1 MSRILTTLRRPAAA
15 VAALM
20 MPLAALNA
28 CGGAGASGGGDDD
41 DKVVIGFAVPVLSNP
56 YWKANVDFAEDIAE
70 QLDVE
75 LAVVD
80 AGEKEDAQL
89 KNVQDLISRGVDGI
103 VFGPI
108 TAEIGPALL
117 QACDQA
123 GIPCAA
129 MARKPSAEP
138 DESNADHYAGYVV
151 ADDHGD
157 GVAAAQA
164 LADSGVTK
172 AVAMS
177 GLQGNSVADGRLDGF
192 LEAAEDLG
200 IDVVST
206 HRPVELP
213 EDGLSATKN
222 FLAEHPGPGF
232 DGVFAFND
240 SSALGAIEALDD
252 AGVAD
257 DVRVATIDGTAD
269 GVRAVEAGQL
279 EITLGGEFVNGGFAT
294 VMVFDAIKGNPWE
307 ERAVVLNV
315 LPVTPANAGAYRAKY
330 VDSVPDYDA
339 EQLSRTHNPNATLEG
354 FQITLD

>member
-1 MSRILTTLRRPAAA
+1 MSRTLTTLRRPAAA
-15 VAALM
+15 LVALLM
-20 MPLAALNA
+20 ALAALTA
-28 CGGAGASGGGDDD
+28 CSDAGANGDDD
-41 DKVVIGFAVPVLSNP
+41 QVVIGFAVPVLSNP
-56 YWKANVDFAEDIAE
+56 YWKANVDFAQDIAE

-89 KNVQDLISRGVDGI
+89 KNIQDLISRGVDGI

-108 TAEIGPALL
+108 TAEVGPALL
-117 QACDQA
+117 AACEQA

-129 MARKPSAEP
+129 MARKPSVEP
-138 DESNADHYAGYVV
+138 DEGNADHYAGYVV

-192 LEAAEDLG
+192 LEAAEELD

-206 HRPVELP
+206 YRPVELP

-240 SSALGAIEALDD
+240 SSALGAIEALED
-252 AGVAD
+252 AGAAG

-294 VMVFDAIKGNPWE
+294 VMVFDAINGNPWE
-307 ERAVVLNV
+307 ERGVVLNV
-315 LPVTPANAGAYRAKY
+315 LPVTPDNAAAYRAKY
-330 VDSVPDYDA
+330 VDTVPAYDA
-339 EQLSRTHNPNATLEG
+339 KQLSRTHNPDATLDG